1 MIQENLSKLEMTGKV
16 RCPLYDT
23 IPYTSAE
30 LTLIDTPEF
39 QRLRRLKQT
48 AFAHL
53 VFPGATHT
61 RFEHSL
67 GVMHMVGRFFE
78 SLVRNQRSLLKNLEA
93 EDLRRQNRQSQQNQ
107 LKQEHLH
114 GATVQA
120 QPLAEQRTQVLP
132 EIFETRAAT
141 ELLESDPQ
149 ILQAARFAG
158 LLHDIGHAPFSH
170 SGERLLPTWSD
181 VQRRLPDLDLPAWLN
196 ETIEKKIAKYTAAG
210 PNAMRQSVKHEFF
223 SLLLIARIFNQDAVA
238 ALSPEMGQDTACLL
252 DKDVPTRT
260 ESALNEKGIRTLVA
274 QLISGEIDADRMD
287 YLRRDASHCGVVYGF
302 FDASRIL
309 DAAVFYRD
317 LATGELNLAIHQSGL
332 AAYEDFLRAR
342 MSMYQQVY
350 FHKTG
355 TACEAMLAHIA
366 KLVPNITLPIA
377 PEEYLQFDD
386 QSFYYLMKER
396 IQSSSNNSEQQE
408 ALTELTN
415 LNFNRRLWKRVYE
428 ESHARLKYQSSPSL
442 TIGVLHFLRRSGQK
456 AEVIESETS
465 LSRFAPKGRTSSRG
479 GLTHNSLRVV
489 VRDVRGLSSLQA
501 IEDHSRLINNLEEE
515 RLIQRV
521 FVKPPPSGQVYQI
534 RESVAAY
541 LGSPSSPGMLD
552 DDSRPETW

>member
-1 MIQENLSKLEMTGKV
+1 MIQDNLSKLEMTGKV

-30 LTLIDTPEF
+30 QTLIDTPEF

-78 SLVRNQRSLLKNLEA
+78 TLLRNQRSLLRNLEA
-93 EDLRRQNRQSQQNQ
+93 EDLRRQHASSDGQQSS
-107 LKQEHLH
+107 
-114 GATVQA
+114 A
-120 QPLAEQRTQVLP
+120 QRPSILP

-141 ELLESDPQ
+141 QLLESDPR
-149 ILQAARFAG
+149 ILQSARFAG

-181 VQRRLPDLDLPAWLN
+181 VQKQLATLKLPAWLN
-196 ETIEKKIAKYTAAG
+196 ETLEKKIAKHSAAG
-210 PNAMRQSVKHEFF
+210 QTAMRQTVKHEFF
-223 SLLLIARIFNQDAVA
+223 SLLLIAKIFDDQSTE
-238 ALSPEMGQDTACLL
+238 ALSPAMGQDTACLL
-252 DKDVPTRT
+252 DKDVPLRPDSPL
-260 ESALNEKGIRTLVA
+260 SATGLRTLVS

-366 KLVPNITLPIA
+366 KLAPSIALPIS

-386 QSFYYLMKER
+386 QSFFYLMKDR
-396 IQSSSNNSEQQE
+396 IQNNTHDGSNKADQQE
-408 ALTELTN
+408 ALSELTN
-415 LNFNRRLWKRVYE
+415 LTFTRRLWKRVYE

-442 TIGVLHFLRRSGQK
+442 TIGVLNFLRRSGQK
-456 AEVIESETS
+456 AELIESETS

-479 GLTHNSLRVV
+479 SLTHNSLRVV

-515 RLIQRV
+515 RLVQRV
-521 FVKPPPSGQVYQI
+521 FVKPPSSGQVDQI
-534 RESVAAY
+534 RESVASY
-541 LGSPSSPGMLD
+541 LGSPSSPGMLED
-552 DDSRPETW
+552 DARPETW

>member
-1 MIQENLSKLEMTGKV
+1 MIQDNLSKLEMTGKV

-78 SLVRNQRSLLKNLEA
+78 TLLRNQRSLLRNLEA
-93 EDLRRQNRQSQQNQ
+93 EDFRRQHASSVTQSSS
-107 LKQEHLH
+107 
-114 GATVQA
+114 A
-120 QPLAEQRTQVLP
+120 QRPSILP
-132 EIFETRAAT
+132 EIFETRAAAQR
-141 ELLESDPQ
+141 LESDPR
-149 ILQAARFAG
+149 ILQSARFAG

-170 SGERLLPTWSD
+170 SGERLLPTWND
-181 VQRRLPDLDLPAWLN
+181 VQKQLAALKLPDWLN
-196 ETIEKKIAKYTAAG
+196 ETFETKIAHNAAAG
-210 PNAMRQSVKHEFF
+210 QTAMRQSVKHEFF
-223 SLLLIARIFNQDAVA
+223 SLLLIAKIFDNQSVES
-238 ALSPEMGQDTACLL
+238 LSPAAGQDTACLL
-252 DKDVPTRT
+252 DKDVPTRPDSPLAAT
-260 ESALNEKGIRTLVA
+260 GLRTLVS

-366 KLVPNITLPIA
+366 KLAPNIALPISPA
-377 PEEYLQFDD
+377 EYLQFDD
-386 QSFYYLMKER
+386 QSFFYLMKDR
-396 IQSSSNNSEQQE
+396 IQNSPHDGSSKAEQQE
-408 ALTELTN
+408 ALSELTN
-415 LNFNRRLWKRVYE
+415 LTFNRRLWKRVYE

-442 TIGVLHFLRRSGQK
+442 TIGVLNFLRRSGQK

-479 GLTHNSLRVV
+479 SLTHNSLRVV

-515 RLIQRV
+515 RLVQRV
-521 FVKPPPSGQVYQI
+521 FVKPPPSGQVDQI
-534 RESVAAY
+534 RESVASY
-541 LGSPSSPGMLD
+541 LGSPSSPGMLED
-552 DDSRPETW
+552 RVHPETW

>member
-1 MIQENLSKLEMTGKV
+1 MIQDNLSKLEMTGKV

-78 SLVRNQRSLLKNLEA
+78 TLLRNQQSLLRNLEA
-93 EDLRRQNRQSQQNQ
+93 EDLRRQQASSSAQSR
-107 LKQEHLH
+107 
-114 GATVQA
+114 AA
-120 QPLAEQRTQVLP
+120 QRPPAQRPDSLLP

-141 ELLESDPQ
+141 QLLESDPR
-149 ILQAARFAG
+149 ILQSARFAG

-170 SGERLLPTWSD
+170 SGERLLPTWND
-181 VQRRLPDLDLPAWLN
+181 VQRQLATLALPAWLN
-196 ETIEKKIAKYTAAG
+196 ETLEKKIAQNSAAG
-210 PNAMRQSVKHEFF
+210 QTAMRQSVKHEFF
-223 SLLLIARIFNQDAVA
+223 SLLLIARIFNNPSIET
-238 ALSPEMGQDTACLL
+238 LSPAMGQDTACLL
-252 DKDVPTRT
+252 DKDVPTRPDSPLAAT
-260 ESALNEKGIRTLVA
+260 GLRTLIS

-302 FDASRIL
+302 FDSSRIL

-366 KLVPNITLPIA
+366 KLAPTIALPIS

-386 QSFYYLMKER
+386 QSFFYLMKDR
-396 IQSSSNNSEQQE
+396 IENSTQDSSSKAEQQE
-408 ALTELTN
+408 ALSELTN
-415 LNFNRRLWKRVYE
+415 LTFNRRLWKRVYE

-442 TIGVLHFLRRSGQK
+442 TIGVLNFLRRSGQK

-479 GLTHNSLRVV
+479 GSTHNSLRVV

-515 RLIQRV
+515 RLVQRV
-521 FVKPPPSGQVYQI
+521 FVKPPPSGQVDQI
-534 RESVAAY
+534 RESVASY
-541 LGSPSSPGMLD
+541 LGSPSSPGMLED
-552 DDSRPETW
+552 RARPETW